1 MYPHKATV
9 TLPGTSVKDANG
21 NWQSS
26 GETTTVSDCRL
37 EPNTSNKFLA
47 LSDGKRIDY
56 AAILYMPIG
65 VTIPAGAKVKV
76 EHGSTVLIETT
87 VKHFHQGQLNQKV
100 WL

>member
-9 TLPGTSVKDANG
+9 TLPGTSVKDDSG

-26 GETTTVSDCRL
+26 GETTVVSDCRL

-65 VTIPAGAKVKV
+65 STIPAGAKVKV
-76 EHGSTVLIETT
+76 EHGATVLIETT
-87 VKHFHQGQLNQKV
+87 VKHFHPGQLNQKV